1 MLVSW
6 VLFYSFSVISQ
17 RYKNSIENSMIFILV
32 KPGSYYQCQ
41 AKEKQQKHSC

>member
-6 VLFYSFSVISQ
+6 GVFYSFSVISQ
-17 RYKNSIENSMIFILV
+17 RCNSFMIFILV